1 MSKRYLILS
10 DGTVYTGE
18 AFGAEREA
26 TGELVFNTGVVGY
39 IETLTDPSY
48 WGQIIMQTFPA
59 VGNYGIIE
67 EDFEGEC
74 ACRGYVV
81 REWCPEPSNF
91 RSQYTLDEFLKRQG
105 VPGLCGVDTRA
116 ITQHIREMGV
126 MSAMISDHV
135 PDDLSALKTYAV
147 TGGVAAVGAKERV
160 FYPATGEKRC
170 AVTLVDYGT
179 KRNIIRELNARGCD
193 VTVVPPTTPAETILA
208 DRPDGVML
216 SNGPGD
222 PAENTACIAEIKKL
236 LGKAPMFGL
245 CLGHQ
250 LMALATGGKTVKLK
264 YGHRGGNQPVIDRQT
279 GHTYITSQNHGY
291 AVVSESLPVGEVRFV
306 NANDGTC
313 EGVDYPALNAF
324 SVQFHPEAC
333 AGPRDTSVLFDRF
346 VEMMGNKGSGTSSAR
361 KNVQWTFFSEMGPV
375 GLKD

>member
-18 AFGAEREA
+18 GFGADIDA

-67 EDFEGEC
+67 EDFEGES

-81 REWCPEPSNF
+81 REQCPEPSNF
-91 RSQYTLDEFLKRQG
+91 RSQYTLDAFLKKQG
-105 VPGLCGVDTRA
+105 IPGICGIDTRA
-116 ITQHIREMGV
+116 VTQRIREKGV
-126 MSAMISDHV
+126 MNAMISDRV
-135 PDDLSALKTYAV
+135 PGDLSALKALV
-147 TGGVAAVGAKERV
+147 IRGGVAEVCAKEKA
-160 FYPATGEKRC
+160 FYPATGKKKC
-170 AVTLVDYGT
+170 DVTLIDYGT
-179 KRNIIRELNARGCD
+179 KRNIIRELQARGCD
-193 VTVVPPTTPAETILA
+193 VTVAPPATPAEAILA
-208 DRPDGVML
+208 GHPDGVML

-222 PAENTACIAEIKKL
+222 PAENTACIAEIRKL

-250 LMALATGGKTVKLK
+250 IMALACGGQTVKLK

-291 AVVSESLPVGEVRFV
+291 AVVSESLPEDAVLRFV

-313 EGVDYPALNAF
+313 EGVDYPKYNAF
-324 SVQFHPEAC
+324 SVQFHPEAG

-346 VEMMGNKGSGTSSAR
+346 VEMMKGDAVCR
-361 KNVQWTFFSEMGPV
+361 
-375 GLKD
+375 